1 MMICYLNL
9 FDINMTPTNGILYKH
24 LTFGL
29 ISAMILGLRLERVDY
44 GQRQKLLRRQKNPVG
59 YGIEW
64 SQEAPFECSVQG
76 SSCFPKLNAHFC
88 LALTVLKDA
97 FPAMASRQET
107 R

>member
-59 YGIEW
+59 YGLNGPRKLLLNVL
-64 SQEAPFECSVQG
+64 SKEAP
-76 SSCFPKLNAHFC
+76 
-88 LALTVLKDA
+88 A
-97 FPAMASRQET
+97 FPNSRHIFA
-107 R
+107 